1 MRDLH
6 DAQPP
11 PPPVSKMSL
20 HGGHPPS
27 IDFEIARKEQTLMSI
42 GDMQFR
48 KSCRRP
54 LDCFGKDTARPYG
67 VAARWT
73 RQHTERNVV
82 PLGSTA
88 AEVLDVAIPQVDSP
102 TSFGLGARL
111 QAVSLEG

>member
-1 MRDLH
+1 
-6 DAQPP
+6 
-11 PPPVSKMSL
+11 
-20 HGGHPPS
+20 
-27 IDFEIARKEQTLMSI
+27 MSI

-102 TSFGLGARL
+102 TSFGLGPRL
-111 QAVSLEG
+111 QDSITAENPGDVGLDLCDGCTGSGRTFIGQ